1 MNQSTSYAYHMW
13 PGLSEDLRRVCRK
26 YGIRTVFNII
36 STLRQQLTKLR
47 RSRMKNHFSRKLQNP
62 LQLRPRIHRRDQ
74 EDSEDPSEGTPGS
87 HQKRRDGKVRH
98 SRAADSWTKHHR
110 PIWDEPAILDQT
122 RNNTTLLS
130 KEAFYIKLTEQE
142 KLLNR
147 DQGTTIA
154 DCWRPLLRRVHGSR
168 TLTNDL

>member
-110 PIWDEPAILDQT
+110 PIWDELSREFWSGGGFGPPDQIPQD
-122 RNNTTLLS
+122 NWS
-130 KEAFYIKLTEQE
+130 
-142 KLLNR
+142 
-147 DQGTTIA
+147 G
-154 DCWRPLLRRVHGSR
+154 R
-168 TLTNDL
+168 TNFTWGNWSGPGRFGPPV